1 MNKFIIFAFCLLAVV
16 ATAKHHRRAAAHKKH
31 GDKDRLWEFGHSFDV
46 GGYDVGGHIGHSAG
60 GWNAGVSAGAD
71 GVYGKLGGGESN
83 GHAYA
88 TFGGGVKGSFGGV
101 GGHADVND
109 RVSAGGFDAPTWSAG
124 VSAGGF
130 GASVG
135 GTFEELDAEE
145 GEEGGEEGAESGE
158 DIAFWKFGH
167 SFDVGGY
174 DIGGHIGHSANGW
187 NAGVSAGADGVYGK
201 LGGGESNGHAYG
213 TFGAGVKGG
222 FGGVNGHAGVN
233 DRVSAGG
240 FDAPTWSAGV
250 SAGGMGA
257 SIGGTFE

>member
-1 MNKFIIFAFCLLAVV
+1 VKGSFGGVGGHADVN
-16 ATAKHHRRAAAHKKH
+16 
-31 GDKDRLWEFGHSFDV
+31 DRVSAGGFDAPTWSAGVSAGGFGASVGGTFEELDAEEGEEGFEGEEAGEFWEFGHSFDV
-46 GGYDVGGHIGHSAG
+46 GGYDVGGHIGHSAN

-135 GTFEELDAEE
+135 GSFE
-145 GEEGGEEGAESGE
+145 
-158 DIAFWKFGH
+158 
-167 SFDVGGY
+167 
-174 DIGGHIGHSANGW
+174 
-187 NAGVSAGADGVYGK
+187 
-201 LGGGESNGHAYG
+201 
-213 TFGAGVKGG
+213 
-222 FGGVNGHAGVN
+222 
-233 DRVSAGG
+233 
-240 FDAPTWSAGV
+240 
-250 SAGGMGA
+250 
-257 SIGGTFE
+257 